1 MRPNR
6 WPIRPLLLI
15 CLASLASAGAAV
27 GAERLKDGAAD
38 GPAREDATTAPAKT
52 GGPEAVDGAKPDGAR
67 AGSPKDA
74 AVPAAK
80 ANKNASDEPSQGA
93 ASPALA
99 ATAMSAAIA
108 APGAAGVAGSTDSKR
123 HPLDGKGAHKAPSKK
138 PHPYVFLSAKQLEK
152 KLRDDPKI
160 LGSISV
166 GRTNAGALVNGVTL
180 QESPRWQIVD
190 RSECYG
196 TSETVNYLTA
206 AIDRVNEDF
215 PEGTPAL
222 NIGDISRR
230 SGGPLSPHTSHQSGR
245 DVDVGFYYVGEQ
257 QWYQRGNGTN
267 LDLPRTWALVRAF
280 ITETDVELIF
290 LDRRLQRLLRAH
302 AEKIGEDKQWLDDI
316 FKGKNSA
323 AGPLIRHE
331 RGHSTHLHVRF
342 YNPVAQESGR
352 RTYQALRNLGLI
364 KPPVYYIK
372 HKVRSGQTLG
382 HLARKYRTTVKE
394 IKRANRLRSTLIKA
408 GRTYKIPRH
417 GWVKNVPGVLVM
429 PARRLPPGHGASS
442 DSVTET
448 EPEKTTKSSEDS

>member
-1 MRPNR
+1 MPPNR

-27 GAERLKDGAAD
+27 GAERLKGAAAD
-38 GPAREDATTAPAKT
+38 GPAR
-52 GGPEAVDGAKPDGAR
+52 
-67 AGSPKDA
+67 KDA
-74 AVPAAK
+74 ATAPEGAAAAEPNPATGAAEPRDESQDN
-80 ANKNASDEPSQGA
+80 ANGA

-99 ATAMSAAIA
+99 ATAMSAAIV
-108 APGAAGVAGSTDSKR
+108 APGAAGSAGSAGSKR
-123 HPLDGKGAHKAPSKK
+123 HPLDGKGTRKAPPKK

-152 KLRDDPKI
+152 KLRDDPKV

-180 QESPRWQIVD
+180 LENSRWKIVD
-190 RSECYG
+190 RGECYG
-196 TSETVNYLTA
+196 TSETVNYLAA
-206 AIDRVNEDF
+206 AIDKVNEDF

-222 NIGDISRR
+222 NVGDISRR

-257 QWYQRGNGTN
+257 KWYKRGNGTN

-280 ITETDVELIF
+280 ITDTDVELIF

-302 AEKIGEDKQWLDDI
+302 AEKIGEDKQWLEEI

-372 HKVRSGQTLG
+372 HKVRRGQTLG
-382 HLARKYRTTVKE
+382 HLARKYRTTVKK

-442 DSVTET
+442 SSVTET
-448 EPEKTTKSSEDS
+448 EPAKTTEPSEDS